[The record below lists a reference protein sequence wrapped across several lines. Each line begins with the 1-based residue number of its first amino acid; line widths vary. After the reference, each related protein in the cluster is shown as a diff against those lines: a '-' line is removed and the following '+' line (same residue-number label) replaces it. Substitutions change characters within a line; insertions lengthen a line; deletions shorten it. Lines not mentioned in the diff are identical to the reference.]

1 MLCVGQ
7 VYHTSVT
14 VQDLDAQPATVALTI
29 TKPDGTLVSPAP
41 VPSAWVASGRDYTA
55 SYDYTLAAPGLH
67 QFAWVTTGPGT
78 APVPNFVNVR
88 QFASIV
94 SLEEMKDHLNKNKI
108 TVSADDD
115 GELANMMMASTEL
128 VEDRVGICVPRAF
141 TDRIDA
147 GHRAAQ
153 PLQLLVPHYPVI
165 AVVSVT
171 SQWAGGPAWTDPG
184 DGSLLAAD
192 AEAGIIYQPSGFPF
206 WMGPWDVVTRAGR
219 QIISERWV
227 LAAKEQTRHL
237 WETQRGAMPPAVLQN
252 EEIFTSTTGFTFSI
266 PRRVLELLETDMAPS
281 S

>member
-1 MLCVGQ
+1 
-7 VYHTSVT
+7 
-14 VQDLDAQPATVALTI
+14 VAR
-29 TKPDGTLVSPAP
+29 PDGITATPAVVNDPPGSGFYLVDYLLD
-41 VPSAWVASGRDYTA
+41 VA
-55 SYDYTLAAPGLH
+55 GLYS
-67 QFAWVTTGPGT
+67 FTWSSTGPGT

-94 SLEEMKDHLNKNKI
+94 SLEEMKDHLNKSKL
-108 TVSADDD
+108 VVKADDD

-128 VEDRVGICVPRAF
+128 VEDRVGICVTRQF
-141 TDRIDA
+141 TERVSA
-147 GHRAAQ
+147 GHPAAQ
-153 PLQLLVPHYPVI
+153 PLQLLVSHMPVLQ
-165 AVVSVT
+165 VVSVT

-184 DGSLLAAD
+184 DGSVLSAD
-192 AEAGIIYQPSGFPF
+192 ADAGIIYQPSGFAF
-206 WMGPWDVVTRAGR
+206 WMGPWDVVLKAGR
-219 QIISERWV
+219 RLIPERWV